1 MVTLKRKIL
10 PPKGRNYFLNDFV
23 PDFSINP
30 HIHYVK
36 ISSILDFHKTTI
48 SNILKDNNFKL
59 VSNPEIPEGNFEK
72 KLEFQDE
79 DITIDIFYGM
89 RFLEFIKPTILITI
103 HDPNDNI
110 LELFDKFFIA
120 YGINYKIKEIE
131 LTFDFYTDDVF
142 GLEHFI
148 NSHLFLKYQNQR
160 LPSKNFKEETFYT
173 TGRKAAKRTR
183 TYVREVN
190 AKTVV
195 RLELILS
202 RAIIRRIGLTLPLVS
217 IDYLDILQYITFKYM
232 DSEKLIKY
240 LKKSQKDE
248 IEKAYSKKWV
258 TGRLYEKHIETYVNS
273 MLYWELMRQVEML
286 KAKDKETKLLIG
298 VPNYSRFLLEYHEL
312 INIFRRELVGKS
324 FIPKGNKS
332 YSLNI

>member
-10 PPKGRNYFLNDFV
+10 PPKGRHYFLNDFV

-30 HIHYVK
+30 HIHYVT
-36 ISSILDFHKTTI
+36 ISSIPLFYVNTI
-48 SNILKDNNFKL
+48 SEILKANSFKL
-59 VSNPEIPEGNFEK
+59 ISNPELPKGNFER
-72 KLEFQDE
+72 KLEFKNE
-79 DITIDIFYGM
+79 DITIDVFYGM

-103 HDPNDNI
+103 HNPNDNI
-110 LELFDKFFIA
+110 LELFDKLFIT
-120 YGINYKIKEIE
+120 YCINYKIKEIE

-148 NSHLFLKYQNQR
+148 NNHLLLKYQNQR
-160 LPSKNFKEETFYT
+160 LPSKHYKETFYT

-183 TYVREVN
+183 TYVRDVN
-190 AKTVV
+190 GKSVV

-217 IDYLDILQYITFKYM
+217 INYLDITQYITFKYI
-232 DSEKLIKY
+232 DSDKLINY
-240 LKKSQKDE
+240 LKKSQKEE
-248 IEKAYSKKWV
+248 IDKAYSKKRLA
-258 TGRLYEKHIETYVNS
+258 GKLYEKHIETYVNS
-273 MLYWELMRQVEML
+273 ILYWELMPQVEML
-286 KAKDKETKLLIG
+286 KAKDKETGLFLGI
-298 VPNYSRFLLEYHEL
+298 PNYSHFILNYHEL
-312 INIFRRELVGKS
+312 INKFKRELAGKS